1 MEQRVNRIMTLLAG
15 AGVGAGLL
23 YLLDPNA
30 GARRRALARDQA
42 ASALHRT
49 RDLLGKAGRDLRHR
63 AHDIAAATSSRLRAE
78 EATADNIAPLQAGS
92 MRPGVPFR
100 LTQESWAPAMR
111 VTVGTVGASLL
122 GYGVA
127 RRDRTSVPLALLG
140 LMLMTRSSAHRPF
153 RRWLGPRRGP
163 AI

>member
-1 MEQRVNRIMTLLAG
+1 MEQRMNRVVAMLAG
-15 AGVGAGLL
+15 AGLGAGLL

-49 RDLLGKAGRDLRHR
+49 RDLLGKAGRELRHR
-63 AHDIAAATSSRLRAE
+63 AQGIAAATSSRLRAE
-78 EATADNIAPLQAGS
+78 EATAGGIAPPQAES
-92 MRPGVPFR
+92 MRPGVPFQ
-100 LTQESWAPAMR
+100 LTQESWAPAVR
-111 VTVGTVGASLL
+111 VTVGTVGASLM
-122 GYGVA
+122 GYGIA
-127 RRDRTSVPLALLG
+127 RRDRASVPLALLG
-140 LMLMTRSSAHRPF
+140 LMLLTRSSAHRPF